1 MVRSDRAWWA
11 AAIPPILTSCRDQ
24 ELRFKVHDS
33 PDYYQLKVS
42 VFSDDKKTELIG
54 ETWIDLRDII
64 ISGGGQSDK
73 WHTLNCRG
81 KYAGECRI
89 EITFYDSRPKPD
101 KPALPPTALPATST
115 AAPGAPGSMRGRP
128 GGDVGASGTMG
139 PRAPNPPKRRPLP
152 SDPVTGQQPP
162 QPRPVP
168 AQASAPAL
176 AQAPA
181 PVPAPVSAPV
191 AALPAPEAAPV
202 PPPVPVPVP
211 APVPAPVQLQQ
222 VPQAAPMMLQHV
234 GPSPGVHQQY
244 QHPDHV
250 PTPPHAQPN
259 PLSTYTPN
267 QSPIPPVNYSNPPQQ
282 IMYQQQ
288 PQQQQQQQQLLHQQS
303 GSPAPPARYQN
314 YSDHDAFISGP
325 DHVYDKPSPAAHQ
338 QPQHHRHQSHQ
349 SHHSLSQSQ
358 YGVRDLNTDVH
369 EHQPQLYDQQQ
380 QQQQQQIQQIQQDP
394 RDFSAMNN
402 SPARITSS
410 NMAPTYQDHGFA
422 PPADERPPPPPVH
435 RSRNNSNG
443 AAGTES
449 IFRSSVDASMQAT
462 MRREVLRNEAHRQ
475 SISSAYPGRPV
486 YRPLDLNTAPSTV
499 AAPEV
504 PYQPSPPRH
513 QPYENSYEGQY
524 NGGNFDDPNAS
535 PGALV
540 QTSFRRSS
548 TQPLPPPQ
556 PQQQQQV
563 YQEQPSHGHMSQG
576 YNKAP
581 SPAPLNITHRS
592 SFSAS
597 PAPTYTSEIRTYHQQ
612 GEPSGYARRSPSPI
626 PPRDYT
632 RRTPSPQPGPPR
644 SASFSSY
651 DARDDPYQSNPS
663 VSDNNRYAENPEAYM
678 LPPIPASLIPGADPS
693 LTLELRSRIYQE
705 ERQSEQRYTL
715 PPQSAMET
723 PPRGRQMS
731 EDTRSVYGY
740 DGTPQAYTPQ
750 RSQLPQSYNTPPPPQ
765 PRYERSPGPY
775 SSGVASPGVSVRQ
788 RGASPNPQHT
798 IKRKSVSPAPSSMY
812 AGGEQRISGTPFGP
826 DSYDSLNPT
835 LVAVKSESRP
845 DYDAERGK
853 IIAHDGKEIDP
864 SDHLPMDTWAPEPE
878 PKPPSATPTSGRK
891 QLRIAGRPQSS
902 MGSTGVTFSSSDD
915 PGTTYTPTGRNRLQ
929 KKANRQS
936 VAVIPVSSGFM
947 PSGSPQTS
955 TALAPLTHSRQQ
967 QDNFTPPRALVRAS
981 TYDYSSENNAPSLY
995 GSSPGRTSF
1004 GGGAP
1009 PVPAKVPVGAG
1020 GGGSGVDHSPYGGGS
1035 HTGSYRNSVSSFGN
1049 SGTVSY
1055 RNGDGDRSPVMTG
1068 ALQHSS
1074 HASRAL
1080 PWNDGAAS
1088 AGNNGSSTELALLEE
1103 MSRIDIGSGRS
1114 RRHQGQ
1120 Y

>member
-1 MVRSDRAWWA
+1 MSTKPSVTAPYAHLVYRRRLDTIASVRQQSPRPQAYDIASLGKTDIAALMTSKGKVNPLNGVHTSGIFSDLSVDGPIIGTLVLVVDRAKNLPNRKTIGKQDPYCA
-11 AAIPPILTSCRDQ
+11 ARLGKEAKKTNTDIRGGQTPRWDQ

-64 ISGGGQSDK
+64 IGGGGQSDK
-73 WHTLNCRG
+73 WHTLNYRG
-81 KYAGECRI
+81 KYAGETRI
-89 EITFYDSRPKPD
+89 EITYYDSRPKPE
-101 KPALPPTALPATST
+101 KPAPPPTALSASST
-115 AAPGAPGSMRGRP
+115 AAPSAAGSMRGRL
-128 GGDVGASGTMG
+128 GGDVGA
-139 PRAPNPPKRRPLP
+139 
-152 SDPVTGQQPP
+152 
-162 QPRPVP
+162 
-168 AQASAPAL
+168 
-176 AQAPA
+176 
-181 PVPAPVSAPV
+181 
-191 AALPAPEAAPV
+191 
-202 PPPVPVPVP
+202 
-211 APVPAPVQLQQ
+211 
-222 VPQAAPMMLQHV
+222 
-234 GPSPGVHQQY
+234 HQQY

-250 PTPPHAQPN
+250 QTPPHVQPN

-267 QSPIPPVNYSNPPQQ
+267 QSPIPPVNYSTPPQQ

-288 PQQQQQQQQLLHQQS
+288 PLQQQQQQLSHQQS

-314 YSDHDAFISGP
+314 YPDHDAFISGP

-338 QPQHHRHQSHQ
+338 QQQHHRHQSHH
-349 SHHSLSQSQ
+349 SHSQSQ
-358 YGVRDLNTDVH
+358 YGGRDFDTEVH

-380 QQQQQQIQQIQQDP
+380 QMQQIQQQDP
-394 RDFSAMNN
+394 RDFGALNN

-410 NMAPTYQDHGFA
+410 SMAPTYQDHGFA
-422 PPADERPPPPPVH
+422 PPVDERPPPPPAH
-435 RSRNNSNG
+435 RSRNNSNS
-443 AAGTES
+443 AAGNES
-449 IFRSSVDASMQAT
+449 MFRSSVDASMQAT

-475 SISSAYPGRPV
+475 SISSAYPGRPT

-524 NGGNFDDPNAS
+524 NSGNFDDPNAS

-563 YQEQPSHGHMSQG
+563 YQEQPSHGNMPQG

-597 PAPTYTSEIRTYHQQ
+597 PAPTYTSTTPTYHQQ
-612 GEPSGYARRSPSPI
+612 GEPGGYARRSPSPI
-626 PPRDYT
+626 PPREYT
-632 RRTPSPQPGPPR
+632 RTTPSPQPGPPR

-663 VSDNNRYAENPEAYM
+663 VPDNSRYAENPEAYM
-678 LPPIPASLIPGADPS
+678 LPPVPASLIPGADPS
-693 LTLELRSRIYQE
+693 LTLELRSRIYQD

-715 PPQSAMET
+715 PPQSVMET

-731 EDTRSVYGY
+731 EDARSAYDY
-740 DGTPQAYTPQ
+740 DGTSQAYTPQ
-750 RSQLPQSYNTPPPPQ
+750 RSQLPQSYNTPPPQ

-775 SSGVASPGVSVRQ
+775 SSEVPSPAVAVRQ

-798 IKRKSVSPAPSSMY
+798 IKRKSVSPAPASIQADSERRM
-812 AGGEQRISGTPFGP
+812 SGIPFGP
-826 DSYDSLNPT
+826 DSYDSLNPA
-835 LVAVKSESRP
+835 LVAAKSDSRP

-936 VAVIPVSSGFM
+936 VAAIPVSSGFM

-955 TALAPLTHSRQQ
+955 APLAPLTHSRQQ

-995 GSSPGRTSF
+995 GSSPGRTNF

-1009 PVPAKVPVGAG
+1009 PIPAKVPVGAG
-1020 GGGSGVDHSPYGGGS
+1020 GGGNGVGHSPYGGAS

-1055 RNGDGDRSPVMTG
+1055 RNGGGGDRSPVMTG
-1068 ALQHSS
+1068 ALQHSG

-1088 AGNNGSSTELALLEE
+1088 AGVNGSSTELALLEE